1 MRPVRLAGIVAEA
14 EMLRLRRMARRFAID
29 AAFLLISAV
38 FLLAALAMGHVA
50 LYLTIV
56 PHEGTLMSVLYL
68 LAGDMVLAVL
78 CASVVFINGPGRIER
93 QALEV
98 RQTARLQ
105 LVQSLSFGAM
115 IATATRAIGARQI
128 IEVLRGAFELLSKR
142 EK

>member
-1 MRPVRLAGIVAEA
+1 
-14 EMLRLRRMARRFAID
+14 MLRLRRMARRFAID
-29 AAFLLISAV
+29 AALLLVSAV
-38 FLLAALAMGHVA
+38 FMLAAFALGHVA

-56 PHEGTLMSVLYL
+56 PHEGTLMSVVYL
-68 LAGDMVLAVL
+68 LGGDVVLAVL
-78 CASVVFINGPGRIER
+78 FASVVFLNGPGRIER

-105 LVQSLSFGAM
+105 LIQSLSFGAM

-128 IEVLRGAFELLSKR
+128 IELTRGIFDLLAKR